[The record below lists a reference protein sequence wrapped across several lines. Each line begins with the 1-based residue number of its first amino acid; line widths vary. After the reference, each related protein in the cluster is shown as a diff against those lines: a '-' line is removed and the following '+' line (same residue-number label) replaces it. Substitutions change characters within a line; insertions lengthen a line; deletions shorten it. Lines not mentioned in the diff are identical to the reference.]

1 MQAIKLQVAVSGE
14 WVILSPS
21 TKAQSRI
28 FQGNPG
34 IVIPFPLPVVVQG
47 TYKNT
52 SHFPSVLVP
61 TSPN

>member
-21 TKAQSRI
+21 TQAQSRI

-34 IVIPFPLPVVVQG
+34 IVITFPLPVVVQG
-47 TYKNT
+47 TTNT